1 VTPRLRII
9 SVTAVVLI
17 AIYLL
22 FGFFIAPRIVRSQLM
37 KALHERVDAEPSI
50 ERVRMNP
57 IKLTLSLEGFQLR
70 DRDGRNV
77 VSFDRL
83 FLGFDPLSPFRRAW
97 TLRELTLDKPSVLFV
112 ILEDRTLRLRKL
124 LKPQPPKESPAPA
137 DSTEQKPPP
146 IMIRRLTINDGTLAY
161 EDHSRQPQYQKT
173 LIPMDIELTNF
184 TTHREDPNAY
194 SFTAST
200 DTGERLEWHGGF
212 RSRPFSSEG
221 TLRFEGV
228 KATSIDEFL
237 GESMP
242 FILANGTLAL
252 DAKYRFDARQVPAEF
267 ELTDIATRASEVAMR
282 DRASGEEVI
291 AAEAFTTSGGTL
303 RPLDHR
309 LDLGT
314 ATITSPRVLVWMD
327 STGVMNFQRWAKPR
341 ADSTGPPFITEIQH
355 AAITGAEV
363 DYQDRRIEPPAFIHT
378 TNGNVEASG
387 FSTAKRDSTQIKL
400 TCVVGGGGPRS
411 NEPESDAAT
420 RSAGTAASDS
430 ASAATSAKK
439 TAASQ
444 SGSRSAKGGTVSGEG
459 ILIPMSAAVDL
470 QIEMSGVAVETIE
483 PYVRVYS
490 KVDVTGGTMSGKG
503 RFQFNMFRPQGPL
516 VRYIGH
522 ATSSRFALVDDVE
535 RHDLMKWKKL
545 ELKKL
550 EYDFKP
556 NRTEIGEIVATEAF
570 LRMVINED
578 RVSNFQRI
586 AVPEDQKPAAFRKP
600 VVDSSA
606 APVEPPLTKIDL
618 VRVENGTLD
627 FSDLSLQPNFR
638 AAIQEL
644 NGTIAE
650 LSSMQTAHAAVDLK
664 GSTGPHAPV
673 TISGTINPLNSR
685 GKTDVKMDLENIELT
700 TFTPYSGKFMGY
712 RIERGKL
719 DLHLGYVIEN
729 RQLQGENKI
738 LMRQLTLGEKVD
750 SPDATNLPVKF
761 AIALLKDK
769 NGNIDLDLP
778 VKGSLDDPKFSVWG
792 IVWKMLG
799 GLVTKAVTS
808 PFKLFGAIF
817 GGEDEASAP
826 AIRFAYGSAEIDSTE
841 IPKLDAIVK
850 GLVDRPGV
858 NLEIETVGDAMRDSA
873 ALFDRELQE
882 MLRAAPAKKQKELD
896 PATVAAATKL
906 APAGWA
912 AAAYA
917 HSLARAYESAFK
929 KQLAMDS
936 APKTPKGTEP
946 NPAAIEIEEKRLRE
960 MCNQLGARLP
970 SVSQEASALPVDR
983 ARNVQA
989 YLLQRDST
997 LTAER
1002 LFIVADK
1009 GSYASDSSGVRVGLS
1024 LRE

>member
-1 VTPRLRII
+1 MKTLHARI
-9 SVTAVVLI
+9 
-17 AIYLL
+17 
-22 FGFFIAPRIVRSQLM
+22 
-37 KALHERVDAEPSI
+37 DAQPSI

-57 IKLTLSLEGFQLR
+57 IKLTLSLEGFHLR
-70 DRDGRNV
+70 DREGKDV

-97 TLRELTLDKPSVLFV
+97 TLREFTLDKPSVLFV

-124 LKPQPPKESPAPA
+124 LKPLPPKKSPAPA
-137 DSTEQKPPP
+137 DSSEQKPPP
-146 IMIRRLTINDGTLAY
+146 IMIRRFVINDGTLAY
-161 EDHSRQPQYQKT
+161 EDRSRHPQYQKT

-212 RSRPFSSEG
+212 RPRPFSSEG
-221 TLRFEGV
+221 SLHFEGV
-228 KATSIDEFL
+228 KGESIDEFL

-242 FILANGTLAL
+242 FILAHGTMAL
-252 DAKYRFDARQVPAEF
+252 DAKYRFDARKVPAEF
-267 ELTDIATRASEVAMR
+267 ELTDIATQASEVAIR

-291 AAEAFTTSGGTL
+291 AAQAVTTSGGTL
-303 RPLDHR
+303 RPLDRR

-314 ATITSPRVLVWMD
+314 ATITAPRVLVWMD
-327 STGVMNFQRWAKPR
+327 STGVMNFQRWAKPK
-341 ADSTGPPFITEIQH
+341 ADSTAPPFITEIQH
-355 AAITGAEV
+355 ATITGAEV
-363 DYQDRRIEPPAFIHT
+363 DYQDRRIDPPAFIHG
-378 TNGNVEASG
+378 GNANIEASG
-387 FSTAKRDSTQIKL
+387 FSTAKGDSTQIKL
-400 TCVVGGGGPRS
+400 TCVMGSREPRTR
-411 NEPESDAAT
+411 EQESDAAT
-420 RSAGTAASDS
+420 RAASATASDS
-430 ASAATSAKK
+430 ASAAAPAAKK
-439 TAASQ
+439 AAASPT
-444 SGSRSAKGGTVSGEG
+444 GRRSAAAGTVSGEG

-470 QIEMSGVAVETIE
+470 QIEMNGVDVETIE

-490 KVDVTGGTMSGKG
+490 KIDVTNGTMSGKG
-503 RFQFNMFRPQGPL
+503 RFQFNMFRPQGPM
-516 VRYIGH
+516 VRYIGNAH
-522 ATSSRFALVDDVE
+522 SSNFAIVDE
-535 RHDLMKWKKL
+535 ANRHDLIKWKKL

-556 NRTEIGEIVATEAF
+556 NRTQVGEIVATEAF
-570 LRMVINED
+570 MLMVINED
-578 RVSNFQRI
+578 RISNLQKI
-586 AVPEDQKPAAFRKP
+586 AVPEDQKPPAFRKP

-606 APVEPPLTKIDL
+606 APVEPPLTTIDL
-618 VRVENGTLD
+618 VRVEKGTLD

-638 AAIQEL
+638 AAIQDL
-644 NGTIAE
+644 NGTIQE
-650 LSSMQTAHAAVDLK
+650 LSSLQTAHAAIDLK
-664 GSTGPHAPV
+664 GNTGPHAPV
-673 TISGTINPLNSR
+673 SISGTINPLNSR
-685 GKTDVKMDLENIELT
+685 GKTDVDMDLENIELT

-712 RIERGKL
+712 PIERGKL

-738 LMRQLTLGEKVD
+738 LMRQLTLGDKVD
-750 SPDATNLPVKF
+750 SPDATSLPVKF

-769 NGNIDLDLP
+769 EGNIDLDIP

-792 IVWKMLG
+792 IVWKMVG

-817 GGEDEASAP
+817 GGDDDASAP
-826 AIRFAYGSAEIDSTE
+826 AIRFAFGSAEIDSTE

-850 GLVDRPGV
+850 GLVERPGI
-858 NLEIETVGDAMRDSA
+858 NLEIETVGDAIRDSS

-882 MLRAAPAKKQKELD
+882 MLRAAPAKKQASMD
-896 PATVAAATKL
+896 PATVAAAMKL
-906 APAGWA
+906 APAGWD

-917 HSLARAYESAFK
+917 QSLARAYESAFK
-929 KQLAMDS
+929 KQLAMEA
-936 APKTPKGTEP
+936 APKTAKGAEP

-960 MCNQLGARLP
+960 MCNQLGTRLP

-983 ARNVQA
+983 ARNVQS

-1002 LFIVADK
+1002 LFIVASK
-1009 GSYASDSSGVRVGLS
+1009 GSYAPDSSGVRVGLS